1 MAIDTETMQLI
12 ERIVARSVANATSLK
27 GAADE
32 IAKGVTQYVGARYV
46 PLFAEPLEWDGTR
59 AYEPLTIVLHQG
71 NSYTSRQYV
80 PVGVEIGDDSFW
92 ALTGNYNAQV
102 EQYRREVKS
111 LDGRV
116 TANADAIARETEDRT
131 AAVTAEK
138 TRAEGAERTLTAKL
152 GTETV
157 RATEAER
164 TLQAN
169 IDAEKTRADGAEKTL
184 TAKLNTEMARAAKAE
199 RTLQANI
206 DAEKTRAED
215 SEAEIERDLAAETN
229 RASAAEKNNADG
241 IAGINTRISELSTT
255 TPTFVNSA
263 SEMTDTSKQYVLVSS
278 GTVHAYI
285 GGAWTDTGIKYVGS
299 GNTVLATGINIYDG
313 DSLNQHPECRDLN
326 TIPPNTIYLFSYY
339 KGISNLPFD
348 ESSGLL
354 LTYSHNTAKAPGLAT
369 TQIFTVVTGQR
380 QGAVAIRS
388 KLLDGWGRWDV
399 INDTPKSI
407 MATGINIYD
416 EDSLNQHPE
425 CRDLNTIPPNTIYL
439 FSYYKGIS
447 NLPFDESSGLLLTY
461 SQNSTKAPGLATTQI
476 FTVVTGERKGAVAI
490 RSKLLDGW
498 GRWGVI
504 NDAPQSGDASVCS
517 IGMFRKVG
525 VIGDSYASGQIF
537 NAQGSSLGTF
547 YNLSWLQ
554 CMARRNGFEGINF
567 SEGGLSTKTWL
578 TSSKGLNLLES
589 SEAQQ
594 LYILCLGINDR
605 YQSTLGLS
613 YLGSES
619 DVHVGNP
626 ELNADSFYGNYA
638 RIIEKV
644 KSKAPD
650 AIVLIAN
657 IAGDSDKDPENKFNS
672 AIDYLSKLYKL
683 DLLDIHDDNYFKS
696 AYYTLNMRGGHP
708 TAPSYSAMS
717 VAYQR
722 LIENDMYDNPVY
734 YSNYHE

>member
-12 ERIVARSVANATSLK
+12 ERVVARAVANATSLK
-27 GAADE
+27 GAAGE

-46 PLFAEPLEWDGTR
+46 PLFAEPLEWDKTK

-80 PVGVEIGDDSFW
+80 PVGVELTNESFW
-92 ALTGNYNAQV
+92 AETGNYNAQV
-102 EQYRREVKS
+102 EQYRQEVKTF
-111 LDGRV
+111 DGRI
-116 TANADAIARETEDRT
+116 TANADAIVKEKEDRT

-138 TRAEGAERTLTAKL
+138 TRAEGAERTLQANIDAEKARAEGAEQTLQENIDAEKTRAEGAERTLQENIDAEKARAK
-152 GTETV
+152 G
-157 RATEAER
+157 AER

-169 IDAEKTRADGAEKTL
+169 IDAEKARAKGAETKIEQDL
-184 TAKLNTEMARAAKAE
+184 T
-199 RTLQANI
+199 
-206 DAEKTRAED
+206 
-215 SEAEIERDLAAETN
+215 AETN
-229 RASAAEKNNADG
+229 RASAAEKNNAAD
-241 IAGINTRISELSTT
+241 IVNINTRISELSTT
-255 TPTFVNSA
+255 TPTFVNSV

-278 GTVHAYI
+278 GTVYAYI
-285 GGAWTDTGIKYVGS
+285 NSAWTDTKIKYVGS
-299 GNTVLATGINIYDG
+299 GNTILATGINIYNE
-313 DSLNQHPECRDLN
+313 DSLNQHPECKDLN

-348 ESSGLL
+348 ESAGLL
-354 LTYSHNTAKAPGLAT
+354 LTYSQNTAKTPGLAT
-369 TQIFTVVTGQR
+369 TQIFTVVPGR
-380 QGAVAIRS
+380 KGGAVAIRS
-388 KLLDGWGRWDV
+388 KLLDGWSQWAV
-399 INDTPKSI
+399 INDTPQS
-407 MATGINIYD
+407 
-416 EDSLNQHPE
+416 
-425 CRDLNTIPPNTIYL
+425 
-439 FSYYKGIS
+439 S
-447 NLPFDESSGLLLTY
+447 N
-461 SQNSTKAPGLATTQI
+461 
-476 FTVVTGERKGAVAI
+476 
-490 RSKLLDGW
+490 
-498 GRWGVI
+498 
-504 NDAPQSGDASVCS
+504 ASVCS
-517 IGMFRKVG
+517 ISMFQKVG

-537 NAQGSSLGTF
+537 SAQGSSLGTF

-644 KSKAPD
+644 KSKAPN

-657 IAGDSDKDPENKFNS
+657 IAVNSDKDPENKFNS
-672 AIDYLSKLYKL
+672 AIDYLSKLYNL
-683 DLLDIHDDNYFKS
+683 DLLDIHNDNYFKS
-696 AYYTLNMRGGHP
+696 DYYTSNMRGGHP
-708 TAPSYSAMS
+708 TAPNYSAMS

-722 LIENDMYDNPVY
+722 LIENDMYNNPVY
-734 YSNYHE
+734 YSNYTE